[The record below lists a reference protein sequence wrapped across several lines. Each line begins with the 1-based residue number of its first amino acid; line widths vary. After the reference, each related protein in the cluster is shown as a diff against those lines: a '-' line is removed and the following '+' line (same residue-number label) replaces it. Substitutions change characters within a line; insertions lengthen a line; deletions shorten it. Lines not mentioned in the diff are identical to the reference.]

1 MALFSL
7 PENNGCK
14 ENIPISSSEQPAVS
28 NPASVRLDKKR
39 RLRIPLEDI
48 TNLLYPG
55 CPPSVQQTPS
65 SHILLAGLINQAK
78 NRRKRIG
85 TRFLFLI
92 APTGILLLA
101 KDSAVYSGF
110 MKMY

>member
-1 MALFSL
+1 MSLFSL

-28 NPASVRLDKKR
+28 NPAVRLNKKK

-55 CPPSVQQTPS
+55 CPPSLQQTPS

-78 NRRKRIG
+78 NRRKIIG
-85 TRFLFLI
+85 TSR
-92 APTGILLLA
+92 
-101 KDSAVYSGF
+101 KSSSSASLRKHF
-110 MKMY
+110 R